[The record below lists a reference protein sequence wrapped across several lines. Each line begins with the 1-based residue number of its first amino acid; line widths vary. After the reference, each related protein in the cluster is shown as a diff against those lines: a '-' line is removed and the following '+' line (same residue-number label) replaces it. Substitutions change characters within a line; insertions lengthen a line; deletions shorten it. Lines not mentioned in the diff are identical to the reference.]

1 MLTHLQLVFVLFV
14 YLRQQLGLAPVQ
26 GVDEGVALRHQAS
39 LKLHTVLLQE
49 KINKKLEKQS
59 IWRQKICRNLQLETK
74 QQQQKKKMEDT
85 FKAVRITL
93 IAGVTVKYRN
103 EKLIEFNDGMDSL
116 LRYLLLRQEA
126 WVKSSWFMH
135 QQSNKLDNY
144 ASCCHFF
151 THLKFFLLLVTSSLL
166 FYLTLTISHCVTTI
180 HERF

>member
-49 KINKKLEKQS
+49 KFTRSWKSKASEDRKYAGICSWKQ
-59 IWRQKICRNLQLETK
+59 Q

-85 FKAVRITL
+85 FKAVCITL

-103 EKLIEFNDGMDSL
+103 D
-116 LRYLLLRQEA
+116 
-126 WVKSSWFMH
+126 
-135 QQSNKLDNY
+135 
-144 ASCCHFF
+144 
-151 THLKFFLLLVTSSLL
+151 
-166 FYLTLTISHCVTTI
+166 TINRV
-180 HERF
+180 